1 MFGLPIPA
9 VVLIAIASLC
19 LIVAIV
25 KVLRPKRERVEA
37 APPPPRQYEV
47 TLYSGGEAVKSFYSA
62 QISSGD
68 AKGYAVAEGHTE
80 WSTFGGSFVVEPK
93 GSAKTATRTPASKYK
108 VTLFSGNKAVREWF
122 APQTS
127 SGTGK
132 IYVMPE
138 GADDWTII
146 GGTFL
151 VEPL

>member
-1 MFGLPIPA
+1 MPDDAAIDRIA
-9 VVLIAIASLC
+9 RAIAS
-19 LIVAIV
+19 A
-25 KVLRPKRERVEA
+25 PGA
-37 APPPPRQYEV
+37 AE
-47 TLYSGGEAVKSFYSA
+47 KFYSLA
-62 QISSGD
+62 ETHWRAGD

-108 VTLFSGNKAVREWF
+108 VTLFSGNKVVREWF